1 MKSVILAILAATAAS
16 AETVTVKL
24 IGATT
29 VGTVTLDR
37 GAANKTIGK
46 KHTLSPVP
54 ATKSK
59 TCTHHFLLKKIRI
72 Q

>member
-1 MKSVILAILAATAAS
+1 MRPVIFAIMAATAAS

-24 IGATT
+24 ISANT

-37 GAANKTIGK
+37 GATNKTIGK
-46 KHTLSPVP
+46 
-54 ATKSK
+54 
-59 TCTHHFLLKKIRI
+59 